1 MIEPAVGRRWHEVL
15 LLNLILL
22 VIVFPI
28 VIYPLVLLFLGVA
41 VGKLSPLKPGPASGG
56 LD

>member
-1 MIEPAVGRRWHEVL
+1 
-15 LLNLILL
+15 LILL
-22 VIVFPI
+22 VIVFAI

-41 VGKLSPLKPGPASGG
+41 VGKLSPLRPGPASGG